1 MFSHWLSLQ
10 DNSGSTQNKILA
22 LLEVLAPSSFILF
35 CNSRVLFS
43 TSRIFEVWSQPL
55 KISLPFCRAQW
66 LMHHLCGGFG
76 LFSQKCLVCSSEL
89 GGWATIGGRWY
100 PTPLLSS
107 ATPLQGAA
115 TSFVEKVLES
125 WWEAALCE
133 MWCKFLVFCF
143 WGTSSLRDMKSKPKR
158 AKKRIMSVD
167 CLSKVSDVRQKV
179 IFKKSCKGLMFISWI

>member
-1 MFSHWLSLQ
+1 MTSFVFSHWLSLQ

-43 TSRIFEVWSQPL
+43 TSRIFKVWTQPL
-55 KISLPFCRAQW
+55 NILLPFCRAQW
-66 LMHHLCGGFG
+66 LMLHLCGGFG
-76 LFSQKCLVCSSEL
+76 LFFFKNLLVCSSEL
-89 GGWATIGGRWY
+89 GGWDTIGGRWY

-125 WWEAALCE
+125 WWEAALCD
-133 MWCKFLVFCF
+133 MSCNFLVFGF
-143 WGTSSLRDMKSKPKR
+143 WGTSSLRDMKSKPKI
-158 AKKRIMSVD
+158 ANKKGLMSVD
-167 CLSKVSDVRQKV
+167 CLSNVSEECGRR
-179 IFKKSCKGLMFISWI
+179 FSLKSLAED